1 MNISFDWL
9 KEYVDIE
16 DMTPQELDDLLT
28 FSGLEVDSMEKVETI
43 KGGLEHVVIAQVLT
57 CEPHPD
63 SDHLHLTTVDVRG
76 ERPLNIVCGAPNVAA
91 GQKVVCAQIGTKI
104 YTSDTEYY
112 EIKKGKLRGA
122 VSEGML
128 CAADELQ
135 LGTDHAGIMVLPD
148 DAPVGMPAKEYFH
161 VKDDCLLEV
170 AITAN
175 RMDAISHIGVARDVV
190 AVRNTREGKQ
200 LKIKWPE
207 IAECVNASTCKCVS
221 ADAPASN
228 TITQSHDNAIRV
240 TVEDPDL
247 CPRYTGITLR
257 GVKVGESPEWL
268 QNRLR
273 TVGLRPINNVVDVT
287 NFVMMEVGQP
297 LHAFDADQ
305 IAGGHVIVKTLPQGT
320 KFVTLDGVERTL
332 DQRDL
337 MICNEQEGM
346 CIAGVFGGLKSGV
359 TMETKNVF
367 LECAFFNPVS
377 IRKTSQRHTLKTDA
391 SYRYERTCDPNIT
404 EWALRRAVKL
414 IRELAGG
421 EICGQMIDI
430 YPNKIERPTVEVN
443 FRRMFDLIGQDIP
456 LEAVRTALT
465 SLDIEI
471 VNETADGMTL
481 RVPTCKADV
490 TRECDIVEEIM
501 RIYGYNNIT
510 FDERLN
516 SCLSYGRKPNPAKL
530 KNAAADYLTDNGF
543 SEIMNNSLTKGE
555 YYEDNADFPADRCV
569 QIINPLSKE
578 LNVMRQ
584 TLLYSGLECIARNI
598 NYRILDQK
606 LYEFGRSYCV
616 NASMCKCVSD
626 GASATNALTQSNDNA
641 ITDVTKRFTETEH
654 VSIFMTGNMTP
665 ESWKTKPAEVDF
677 YYLKSYVM
685 TLLQRMRVNM
695 GRVEMVPTQY
705 KFFAEGLDIVQRD
718 SKKLLGT
725 LGRIGRETLKKMDI
739 KQPVFYA
746 DLNWTLLLKQYPTK
760 EVQYQEV
767 AKFPEVRRD
776 LALVLRKDITFAQ
789 VEQAALQC
797 EKKLLKSVSLFDV
810 YEGKGITE
818 GFKSYAVSFIL
829 QDKDKTLND
838 KQIEST
844 MAKIQKTLETQL
856 GAKIR
861 G

>member
-9 KEYVDIE
+9 KEYVEIE

-63 SDHLHLTTVDVRG
+63 SDHLHLTTVDVGG

-190 AVRNTREGKQ
+190 AVRNTREGKK
-200 LKIKWPE
+200 LAIKWPE
-207 IAECVNASTCKCVS
+207 VAGKLQPTAAGE
-221 ADAPASN
+221 
-228 TITQSHDNAIRV
+228 AIKV

-273 TVGLRPINNVVDVT
+273 TVGLRPINNIVDVT

-297 LHAFDADQ
+297 LHAFNADQ
-305 IAGGHVIVKTLPQGT
+305 ITGGHVIVKTLPQGT

-332 DQRDL
+332 DARDL
-337 MICNEQEGM
+337 MICNEKEGM
-346 CIAGVFGGLKSGV
+346 CIAGVFGGLKSGT

-367 LECAFFNPVS
+367 LESAFFNPVS

-414 IRELAGG
+414 IQELAGG
-421 EICGQMIDI
+421 EICGSMVDI
-430 YPNKIERPTVEVN
+430 YPKPIEKPVVEVN
-443 FRRMFDLIGQDIP
+443 FRRMFDLVGQDIP

-471 VNETADGMTL
+471 VNETAEGMTL
-481 RVPTCKADV
+481 KVPTCKADV
-490 TRECDIVEEIM
+490 YRECDIVEEIM
-501 RIYGYNNIT
+501 RIYGYNNIHIGET
-510 FDERLN
+510 VN
-516 SCLSYGRKPNPAKL
+516 SCLSYGKKPDPLKL
-530 KNAAADYLTDNGF
+530 KNAVSDYLTDNGF
-543 SEIMNNSLTKGE
+543 SEIMNNSLTKSE
-555 YYEDNADFPADRCV
+555 YYEDNADFEATRCIP
-569 QIINPLSKE
+569 IINPLSKE

-598 NYRILDQK
+598 NFRILDQK
-606 LYEFGRSYCV
+606 LYEFGHCYV
-616 NASMCKCVSD
+616 KTDEA
-626 GASATNALTQSNDNA
+626 DNQELP
-641 ITDVTKRFTETEH
+641 VTKRFNETEH

-665 ESWKTKPAEVDF
+665 ESWKMKPAETDF
-677 YYLKSYVM
+677 FYLKAYVM
-685 TLLQRMRVNM
+685 DILHRMRVNM

-705 KFFAEGLDIVQRD
+705 KFFAEGLDIVLKD

-725 LGRIGRETLKKMDI
+725 IGRIGRETLKRMDI
-739 KQPVFYA
+739 KQPVYYA
-746 DLNWTLLLKQYPTK
+746 DLNWTLLLKGYPTK

-776 LALVLRKDITFAQ
+776 LALILKKDVTFAAI
-789 VEQAALQC
+789 EQAAMQC
-797 EKKLLKSVSLFDV
+797 EKKLLKRVSLFDV

>member
-63 SDHLHLTTVDVRG
+63 SDHLHLTTVDVGG

-207 IAECVNASTCKCVS
+207 VAADLTPKASGEPIK
-221 ADAPASN
+221 
-228 TITQSHDNAIRV
+228 V
-240 TVEDPDL
+240 TVEEPEL

-257 GVKVGESPEWL
+257 NVKVGESPEWL

-273 TVGLRPINNVVDVT
+273 TVGLRPINNIVDVT

-297 LHAFDADQ
+297 LHAFDADK
-305 IAGGHVIVKTLPQGT
+305 IGGGHVVVKRLPQGT

-332 DQRDL
+332 DARDL
-337 MICNEQEGM
+337 MICDENEGM
-346 CIAGVFGGLKSGV
+346 CIAGVFGGQKSGV
-359 TMETKNVF
+359 SMETTNVF
-367 LECAFFNPVS
+367 LESAFFNPVS

-421 EICGQMIDI
+421 DICGQMVDL
-430 YPNKIERPTVEVN
+430 YPKKIERPTVEVN
-443 FRRMFDLIGQDIP
+443 FRRMFDLVGQDIP

-471 VNETADGMTL
+471 VREDAEGMTL

-501 RIYGYNNIT
+501 RIYGYNNIHIGT
-510 FDERLN
+510 TVN
-516 SCLSYGRKPNPAKL
+516 SCLSYGKKPDPRKL
-530 KNAAADYLTDNGF
+530 KNAVSDYLTDNGF
-543 SEIMNNSLTKGE
+543 SEIMNNSLTKSE
-555 YYEDNADFPADRCV
+555 YYDDNPDFPADRCIP
-569 QIINPLSKE
+569 IINPLSKE

-598 NYRILDQK
+598 NYKIHDQK
-606 LYEFGRSYCV
+606 LYEFGRSYV
-616 NASMCKCVSD
+616 K
-626 GASATNALTQSNDNA
+626 
-641 ITDVTKRFTETEH
+641 TDEAANQELPVTKRFNETEH
-654 VSIFMTGNMTP
+654 VSIFLTGNMTP
-665 ESWKTKPAEVDF
+665 ESWKMKPAEADVF
-677 YYLKSYVM
+677 YLKAYVM
-685 TLLQRMRVNM
+685 DILHRMRVNM

-705 KFFAEGLDIVQRD
+705 KFFAEGLDIVQKD

-725 LGRIGRETLKKMDI
+725 IGRIGRETLKRMDI
-739 KQPVFYA
+739 KQPVYYA
-746 DLNWTLLLKQYPTK
+746 DLNWTLLLKGYPTK

-776 LALVLRKDITFAQ
+776 LALILKKDVTFAAI
-789 VEQAALQC
+789 EQAAMQC
-797 EKKLLKSVSLFDV
+797 EKKLLKRVSLFDV
-810 YEGKGITE
+810 YEGKGIAD

-856 GAKIR
+856 GAKVR

>member
-1 MNISFDWL
+1 MPSRTSAWPATWWL
-9 KEYVDIE
+9 
-16 DMTPQELDDLLT
+16 
-28 FSGLEVDSMEKVETI
+28 S
-43 KGGLEHVVIAQVLT
+43 
-57 CEPHPD
+57 
-63 SDHLHLTTVDVRG
+63 
-76 ERPLNIVCGAPNVAA
+76 
-91 GQKVVCAQIGTKI
+91 
-104 YTSDTEYY
+104 
-112 EIKKGKLRGA
+112 
-122 VSEGML
+122 VS
-128 CAADELQ
+128 
-135 LGTDHAGIMVLPD
+135 
-148 DAPVGMPAKEYFH
+148 
-161 VKDDCLLEV
+161 
-170 AITAN
+170 
-175 RMDAISHIGVARDVV
+175 
-190 AVRNTREGKQ
+190 
-200 LKIKWPE
+200 
-207 IAECVNASTCKCVS
+207 ECVNASTCKCVS
-221 ADAPASN
+221 ADAPATN
-228 TITQSHDNAIRV
+228 TITQSHNNAIRV
-240 TVEDPDL
+240 TVEEPDL

-297 LHAFDADQ
+297 LHAFDADK
-305 IAGGHVIVKTLPQGT
+305 IEGGHVIVKRLPQGT

-332 DQRDL
+332 DARDL
-337 MICNEQEGM
+337 MICNEKEGM
-346 CIAGVFGGLKSGV
+346 CIAGVFGGLKSGT

-367 LECAFFNPVS
+367 LESAFFNPVS

-414 IRELAGG
+414 IQELAGG
-421 EICGQMIDI
+421 EICGQMVDL
-430 YPNKIERPTVEVN
+430 YPKPIERPTVEVN
-443 FRRMFDLIGQDIP
+443 FRRMFDLVGQDIP

-471 VNETADGMTL
+471 VNETAEGMTL
-481 RVPTCKADV
+481 KVPTCKADV

-501 RIYGYNNIT
+501 RIYGYNNIHIGET
-510 FDERLN
+510 VN
-516 SCLSYGRKPNPAKL
+516 SCLSYGKKPDPRKL
-530 KNAAADYLTDNGF
+530 KNAVSDYLTDNGF
-543 SEIMNNSLTKGE
+543 SEIMNNSLTKSE
-555 YYEDNADFPADRCV
+555 YYEENPDFPADRCIP
-569 QIINPLSKE
+569 IINPLSKE

-598 NYRILDQK
+598 NFRILDQK

-626 GASATNALTQSNDNA
+626 DAPATNALTQSHDNA
-641 ITDVTKRFTETEH
+641 ITDVTKRFNETEH

-665 ESWKTKPAEVDF
+665 ESWKMKSAETDF
-677 YYLKSYVM
+677 FYLKAYVM
-685 TLLQRMRVNM
+685 DILHRMRVNM
-695 GRVEMVPTQY
+695 GRIEMVPTTAKY
-705 KFFAEGLDIVQRD
+705 FSEGLDIIQRD

-725 LGRIGRETLKKMDI
+725 IGRIGRETLKKMDI
-739 KQPVFYA
+739 KQPVYYA

-760 EVQYQEV
+760 EVLYQEV

-776 LALVLRKDITFAQ
+776 LALILRKDVTFAQ

-810 YEGKGITE
+810 YEGKGIAD

-829 QDKDKTLND
+829 QDKDKTLAD
-838 KQIEST
+838 KQIEAT
-844 MAKIQKTLETQL
+844 MSKIQKTLETQL

>member
-9 KEYVDIE
+9 KEYVDLGE
-16 DMTPQELDDLLT
+16 MTPEELDDLLT
-28 FSGLEVDSMEKVETI
+28 FSGLEVDSMEKVESI

-63 SDHLHLTTVDVRG
+63 SDHLHLTTVDVGG

-104 YTSDTEYY
+104 YTSNSSAGGPATEYY

-135 LGTDHAGIMVLPD
+135 LGSDHAGIMVLPD
-148 DAPVGMPAKEYFH
+148 DAPVGMSAKEYFH
-161 VKDDCLLEV
+161 VEDDHLLEV

-175 RMDAISHIGVARDVV
+175 RMDACSHIGVARDVV

-200 LKIKWPE
+200 LKIRWPE
-207 IAECVNASTCKCVS
+207 VESGEWKAESDKAV
-221 ADAPASN
+221 
-228 TITQSHDNAIRV
+228 RV
-240 TVEDPDL
+240 TVEEPEL
-247 CPRYTGITLR
+247 CPRYTGITLH
-257 GVKVGESPEWL
+257 GVEVKDSPEWL
-268 QNRLR
+268 QKRLR
-273 TVGLRPINNVVDVT
+273 TVGLRPINNIVDVT

-297 LHAFDADQ
+297 LHAFDADR
-305 IAGGHVIVKTLPQGT
+305 IGGGHVVVKRLPQGT
-320 KFVTLDGVERTL
+320 KFTTLDGVEREL
-332 DQRDL
+332 DARDL
-337 MICNEQEGM
+337 MICDEQEGM
-346 CIAGVFGGLKSGV
+346 CIAGVFGGQKSGV
-359 TMETKNVF
+359 THETRNVF
-367 LECAFFNPVS
+367 LESAYFNPVS

-391 SYRYERTCDPNIT
+391 SYRYERGCDPNIT

-421 EICGQMIDI
+421 EVCGSMVDLYPKPIDK
-430 YPNKIERPTVEVN
+430 PVVEVN
-443 FRRMFDLIGQDIP
+443 FRRMFDLIGKEIP

-471 VNETADGMTL
+471 VSETTEGMTL
-481 RVPTCKADV
+481 RVPTMKCDV

-516 SCLSYGRKPNPAKL
+516 SCLSYGRKPNPLKL
-530 KNAAADYLTDNGF
+530 KNAVSDYLAYNGF
-543 SEIMNNSLTKGE
+543 SEIMNNSLTKSE
-555 YYEDNADFPADRCV
+555 YYDGNSDFPAERCV

-584 TLLYSGLECIARNI
+584 TLLYSGLEVIARNI

-606 LYEFGRSYCV
+606 LFEFGRSYV
-616 NASMCKCVSD
+616 KNEVD
-626 GASATNALTQSNDNA
+626 DDTLP
-641 ITDVTKRFTETEH
+641 VTKRFTETQH
-654 VSIFMTGNMTP
+654 VSLFLTGKMMP
-665 ESWKTKPAEVDF
+665 ENWKVVAADSDF
-677 YYLKSYVM
+677 YYLKAHL
-685 TLLQRMRVNM
+685 TNILKRMRVNM
-695 GRVEMVPTQY
+695 GRVEVKPTESNY
-705 KFFAEGLDIVQRD
+705 FAEGLDYVMRD
-718 SKKLLGT
+718 SKKT
-725 LGRIGRETLKKMDI
+725 LCSIGRLSRELLKRMDI
-739 KQPVFYA
+739 KQEVVYA
-746 DLNWTLLLKQYPTK
+746 DLNWDLLLKQYPAK
-760 EVQYQEV
+760 EVLYEEV

-776 LALVLRKDITFAQ
+776 LALILKKDVTFAQ
-789 VEQAALQC
+789 VEQAAMQC
-797 EKKLLKSVSLFDV
+797 EKKLLKRVSLFDV

-818 GFKSYAVSFIL
+818 GMKSYAVSFIL

-838 KQIEST
+838 KQIEAT

-856 GAKIR
+856 GAKVR

>member
-9 KEYVDIE
+9 KEYVDLGE
-16 DMTPQELDDLLT
+16 MTPEELDDLLT

-43 KGGLEHVVIAQVLT
+43 KGGLEHVVIAKVLT

-63 SDHLHLTTVDVRG
+63 SDHLHLTTVDVGG

-91 GQKVVCAQIGTKI
+91 GQKVVCARIGTKI
-104 YTSDTEYY
+104 YTSETEYY

-135 LGTDHAGIMVLPD
+135 LGTDHDGIMVLPD

-200 LKIKWPE
+200 LSIKWPE
-207 IAECVNASTCKCVS
+207 VAEITALEGAS
-221 ADAPASN
+221 AGQP
-228 TITQSHDNAIRV
+228 IRV
-240 TVEDPDL
+240 TVEEPEL

-257 GVKVGESPEWL
+257 GVRVGESPEWL

-297 LHAFDADQ
+297 LHAFDADK
-305 IAGGHVIVKTLPQGT
+305 IGGGHVVVKRLPQGT
-320 KFVTLDGVERTL
+320 KFTTLDGVERTL
-332 DQRDL
+332 DARDL
-337 MICNEQEGM
+337 MICDEHEGM
-346 CIAGVFGGLKSGV
+346 CIAGVFGGQKSGV
-359 TMETKNVF
+359 SMETTSVF
-367 LECAFFNPVS
+367 IESAFFNPVS

-414 IRELAGG
+414 IRETAGG
-421 EICGQMIDI
+421 EVCGSMVDL
-430 YPNKIERPTVEVN
+430 YPKTIESPVVEVN

-471 VNETADGMTL
+471 CREDAEGMTL
-481 RVPTCKADV
+481 KVPTCKADV

-501 RIYGYNNIT
+501 RIYGYNNIHIG
-510 FDERLN
+510 DRLH
-516 SCLSYGRKPNPAKL
+516 SCLSYGKKPDPRKL
-530 KNAAADYLTDNGF
+530 KNAVSDYLTDNGF
-543 SEIMNNSLTKGE
+543 SEIMNNSLTKSE
-555 YYEDNADFPADRCV
+555 YYEDNPDFDPRHNIF
-569 QIINPLSKE
+569 IINPLSKE

-598 NYRILDQK
+598 NYKIHDQK
-606 LYEFGRSYCV
+606 LYEFGRGYLKNEV
-616 NASMCKCVSD
+616 ED
-626 GASATNALTQSNDNA
+626 DTLP
-641 ITDVTKRFTETEH
+641 VTKRFTETEH
-654 VSIFMTGNMTP
+654 VGLFLTGNMLP
-665 ESWKTKPAEVDF
+665 ESWKQKSPESDF
-677 YYLKSYVM
+677 FYLKSYVM
-685 TLLQRMRVNM
+685 TVLQRMRVNM
-695 GRVEMVPTQY
+695 GRIEVVPSQAKY
-705 KFFAEGLDIVQRD
+705 FSEGLDIVQRD
-718 SKKLLGT
+718 SKKTVAT
-725 LGRIGRETLKKMDI
+725 LGALSHSLLKKLDI
-739 KQPVFYA
+739 KQPVYYA
-746 DLNWTLLLKQYPTK
+746 ALNWTLLLKQYPTK

-776 LALVLRKDITFAQ
+776 LALVLKKDVTFAAI
-789 VEQAALQC
+789 EQAAMQC
-797 EKKLLKSVSLFDV
+797 EKKLLKRISLFDV
-810 YEGKGITE
+810 YEGKGIAE

-838 KQIEST
+838 KQIESV
-844 MAKIQKTLETQL
+844 MNKIQKTLETQL
-856 GAKIR
+856 GAKVR

>member
-63 SDHLHLTTVDVRG
+63 SDHLHLTTVDVGG

-200 LKIKWPE
+200 LSIKWPE
-207 IAECVNASTCKCVS
+207 
-221 ADAPASN
+221 APELPELP
-228 TITQSHDNAIRV
+228 DNPAAIRV
-240 TVEDPDL
+240 TVEEPEL

-257 GVKVGESPEWL
+257 NVKVGESPEWL

-297 LHAFDADQ
+297 LHAFDADK
-305 IAGGHVIVKTLPQGT
+305 IGGGHVVVKRLPQGT

-332 DQRDL
+332 DARDL

-346 CIAGVFGGLKSGV
+346 CIAGVFGGQKSGV
-359 TMETKNVF
+359 SMETTNVF
-367 LECAFFNPVS
+367 LESAFFNPVS

-421 EICGQMIDI
+421 DICGQMVDL
-430 YPNKIERPTVEVN
+430 YPKKIERPTVDVN
-443 FRRMFDLIGQDIP
+443 FRRMFDLVGQDIP

-471 VNETADGMTL
+471 VREDAEGMTL
-481 RVPTCKADV
+481 KVPTCKADV

-501 RIYGYNNIT
+501 RIYGYNNIHIGT
-510 FDERLN
+510 TVN
-516 SCLSYGRKPNPAKL
+516 SCLSYGKKPDPRKL
-530 KNAAADYLTDNGF
+530 KNAVSDYLTDNGF
-543 SEIMNNSLTKGE
+543 SEIMNNSLTKSE
-555 YYEDNADFPADRCV
+555 YYDENPDFPADRCIP
-569 QIINPLSKE
+569 IINPLSKE

-598 NYRILDQK
+598 NYKIHDQK
-606 LYEFGRSYCV
+606 LYEFGRSYV
-616 NASMCKCVSD
+616 K
-626 GASATNALTQSNDNA
+626 
-641 ITDVTKRFTETEH
+641 TDEAANQELPVTKRFNETEH
-654 VSIFMTGNMTP
+654 VSIFLTGNMTP
-665 ESWKTKPAEVDF
+665 ESWKQKSPESDF
-677 YYLKSYVM
+677 YYQKSYVM
-685 TLLQRMRVNM
+685 TILQRMRVNM

-705 KFFAEGLDIVQRD
+705 KFFAEGLDIVLKD

-725 LGRIGRETLKKMDI
+725 LGTLGRETLKRMDI
-739 KQPVFYA
+739 KQPVYYA
-746 DLNWTLLLKQYPTK
+746 DLNWTLLLKGYPTK

-767 AKFPEVRRD
+767 AKFPDVRRD
-776 LALVLRKDITFAQ
+776 LALILKKDVTFAAI
-789 VEQAALQC
+789 EQAAMQC
-797 EKKLLKSVSLFDV
+797 EKKLLKRVSLFDV
-810 YEGKGITE
+810 YEGKGIAD

-856 GAKIR
+856 GAKVR

>member
-9 KEYVDIE
+9 KQYVDLGS
-16 DMTPQELDDLLT
+16 MKPAELDDLLT
-28 FSGLEVDSMEKVETI
+28 FSGLEVDGIEKVETI
-43 KGGLEHVVIAQVLT
+43 RGGLEHVVIAQVLT
-57 CEPHPD
+57 CEPRPD
-63 SDHLHLTTVDVRG
+63 SDHLHLTTVDVGG

-161 VKDDCLLEV
+161 VQDDYLLEV

-190 AVRNTREGKQ
+190 AVRNTREGKN
-200 LKIKWPE
+200 LAIKWPE
-207 IAECVNASTCKCVS
+207 VESGEWKVESDK
-221 ADAPASN
+221 
-228 TITQSHDNAIRV
+228 AIRV

-247 CPRYTGITLR
+247 CPRYTGVTLR
-257 GVKVGESPEWL
+257 GVRVGESPEWL

-273 TVGLRPINNVVDVT
+273 TVGLRPINNIVDVT

-297 LHAFDADQ
+297 LHAFDADK
-305 IAGGHVIVKTLPQGT
+305 IAGGHVVVKTLSQGT

-332 DQRDL
+332 DARDL
-337 MICNEQEGM
+337 MICDQNEGM
-346 CIAGVFGGLKSGV
+346 CIAGVFGGQKSGV
-359 TMETKNVF
+359 SIETTNVF
-367 LECAFFNPVS
+367 LESAFFNPVS
-377 IRKTSQRHTLKTDA
+377 IRKTSQRHGLKTDA

-414 IRELAGG
+414 IREVAGG
-421 EICGQMIDI
+421 EVCGSMVDL
-430 YPNKIERPTVEVN
+430 YPTPIERPVVEVN

-456 LEAVRTALT
+456 LDAVRTALR

-471 VNETADGMTL
+471 VREDADGMTL

-510 FDERLN
+510 FDERLS
-516 SCLSYGRKPNPAKL
+516 SCLSYGRRPNPAKL
-530 KNAAADYLTDNGF
+530 RNAAADYLTDNGF

-555 YYEDNADFPADRCV
+555 YYDDNPDFPATTCV
-569 QIINPLSKE
+569 QILNPLSKE

-584 TLLYSGLECIARNI
+584 TLLYSGLECVARNI

-606 LYEFGRSYCV
+606 LYEFGRSYV
-616 NASMCKCVSD
+616 K
-626 GASATNALTQSNDNA
+626 
-641 ITDVTKRFTETEH
+641 TDEAANQELPVTKRFTETEH
-654 VSIFMTGNMTP
+654 FSLFLTGNQSA
-665 ESWKTKPAEVDF
+665 ESWRGKPAEVDF
-677 YYLKSYVM
+677 YCLKSYVM
-685 TLLQRMRVNM
+685 TLLHRLRVNM
-695 GRVEMVPTQY
+695 GRVELVPTQAKY
-705 KFFAEGLDIVQRD
+705 FAEGLDLVMRD
-718 SKKLLGT
+718 SRKLLGT
-725 LGRIGRETLKKMDI
+725 LGRISRDTLKRFDI

-746 DLNWTLLLKQYPTK
+746 DLNWTLLLKHYPSK

-767 AKFPEVRRD
+767 PRFPEVRRD
-776 LALVLRKDITFAQ
+776 LALVLRRDVTFAQ
-789 VEQAALQC
+789 VEQVALQC

-810 YEGKGITE
+810 YEGKGIAD
-818 GFKSYAVSFIL
+818 GFKSYAASFIL
-829 QDKDKTLND
+829 QDRDKTLND
-838 KQIEST
+838 KQIESA
-844 MAKIQKTLETQL
+844 MAKIQKALETQL

>member
-9 KEYVDIE
+9 KQYVDIE
-16 DMTPQELDDLLT
+16 GMTPQELDDLLT
-28 FSGLEVDSMEKVETI
+28 FSGLEVDSKEKVETI

-63 SDHLHLTTVDVRG
+63 SDHLHLTTVDVG
-76 ERPLNIVCGAPNVAA
+76 TGTPLNIVCGAPNVAA

-161 VKDDCLLEV
+161 VQDDWLFEV

-200 LKIKWPE
+200 LSIKWPE
-207 IAECVNASTCKCVS
+207 VADLESTSKQVNKSTSGCEDSLSRSLVDSLTPIK
-221 ADAPASN
+221 
-228 TITQSHDNAIRV
+228 V
-240 TVEDPDL
+240 TVEDANL

-305 IAGGHVIVKTLPQGT
+305 ITGGHVIVKTLPQGT

-332 DQRDL
+332 DARDL
-337 MICNEQEGM
+337 MICNEEEGM
-346 CIAGVFGGLKSGV
+346 CIAGVFGGLKSGT

-367 LECAFFNPVS
+367 LESAFFNPVS

-404 EWALRRAVKL
+404 VWALRRAVKL
-414 IRELAGG
+414 IQELAGG
-421 EICGQMIDI
+421 EICGQMVDL
-430 YPNKIERPTVEVN
+430 YPKPIERPTVEVN
-443 FRRMFDLIGQDIP
+443 FRRMFDLVGQDIP

-471 VNETADGMTL
+471 VNETAEGMTL
-481 RVPTCKADV
+481 KVPTCKADV

-501 RIYGYNNIT
+501 RIYGYNNIHIGDT
-510 FDERLN
+510 VS
-516 SCLSYGRKPNPAKL
+516 SCLSYGKKPDPRKL
-530 KNAAADYLTDNGF
+530 KNAVSDYLTDNGF
-543 SEIMNNSLTKGE
+543 SEIMNNSLTKSE
-555 YYEDNADFPADRCV
+555 YYEENPDFSADRCIP
-569 QIINPLSKE
+569 IINPLSKE

-598 NYRILDQK
+598 NFRILDQK
-606 LYEFGRSYCV
+606 LYEFGRGYQKAV
-616 NASMCKCVSD
+616 LAVEPQATVVD
-626 GASATNALTQSNDNA
+626 GS
-641 ITDVTKRFTETEH
+641 TDDTSELPVTKRFTETEH

-665 ESWKTKPAEVDF
+665 ESWKMKSAETDF
-677 YYLKSYVM
+677 FYLKAYVM
-685 TLLQRMRVNM
+685 DILHRMRVNM
-695 GRVEMVPTQY
+695 GRIEMVPSQY

-725 LGRIGRETLKKMDI
+725 IGRIGRETLKKMDI
-739 KQPVFYA
+739 KQPVYYA

-760 EVQYQEV
+760 EVLYQEV

-776 LALVLRKDITFAQ
+776 LALILRKDVTFAQ
-789 VEQAALQC
+789 VEQAAMQC
-797 EKKLLKSVSLFDV
+797 EKKLLKRVNLFDV
-810 YEGKGITE
+810 YEGKGITD

-838 KQIEST
+838 KQIEAT

>member
-16 DMTPQELDDLLT
+16 DMTPQELDDLRT

-63 SDHLHLTTVDVRG
+63 SDHLHLTTVDVGG

-190 AVRNTREGKQ
+190 AVRNTREGKN
-200 LKIKWPE
+200 LAIKWPE
-207 IAECVNASTCKCVS
+207 TLELPELPDN
-221 ADAPASN
+221 PA
-228 TITQSHDNAIRV
+228 AIRV
-240 TVEDPDL
+240 TVEEPEL

-257 GVKVGESPEWL
+257 NVKVGESPEWL

-273 TVGLRPINNVVDVT
+273 TVGLRPINNIVDVT

-297 LHAFDADQ
+297 LHAFDADK
-305 IAGGHVIVKTLPQGT
+305 IGGGHVVVKRLPQGT

-332 DQRDL
+332 DARDL
-337 MICNEQEGM
+337 MICDENEGM
-346 CIAGVFGGLKSGV
+346 CIAGVFGGQKSGV
-359 TMETKNVF
+359 SMETTNVF
-367 LECAFFNPVS
+367 LESAFFNPVS

-421 EICGQMIDI
+421 DICGQMVDL

-443 FRRMFDLIGQDIP
+443 FRRMFDLVGQDIP

-471 VNETADGMTL
+471 VREDAEGMTL
-481 RVPTCKADV
+481 KVPTCKADV

-501 RIYGYNNIT
+501 RIYGYNNIHIGT
-510 FDERLN
+510 TVN
-516 SCLSYGRKPNPAKL
+516 SCLSYGKKPDPRKL
-530 KNAAADYLTDNGF
+530 KNAVSDYLTDNGF
-543 SEIMNNSLTKGE
+543 SEIMNNSLTKSE
-555 YYEDNADFPADRCV
+555 YYDENPDFPVDRCIP
-569 QIINPLSKE
+569 IINPLSKE

-598 NYRILDQK
+598 NYKIHDQK
-606 LYEFGRSYCV
+606 LYEFGRSYV
-616 NASMCKCVSD
+616 K
-626 GASATNALTQSNDNA
+626 
-641 ITDVTKRFTETEH
+641 TDEAANQELPVTKRFNETEH
-654 VSIFMTGNMTP
+654 VSIFLTGNMTP
-665 ESWKTKPAEVDF
+665 ESWKMKPAESDF
-677 YYLKSYVM
+677 FYLKAYVM
-685 TLLQRMRVNM
+685 TILQRMRVNM
-695 GRVEMVPTQY
+695 GRVEVVPTQY
-705 KFFAEGLDIVQRD
+705 KFFAEGLDIVLKD

-725 LGRIGRETLKKMDI
+725 LGTLGRETLKRMDI

-746 DLNWTLLLKQYPTK
+746 DLNWTLLLKGYPTK

-776 LALVLRKDITFAQ
+776 LALILKKDVTFAAI
-789 VEQAALQC
+789 EQAAMQC
-797 EKKLLKSVSLFDV
+797 EKKLLKRVSLFDV
-810 YEGKGITE
+810 YEGKGIAD

-838 KQIEST
+838 KQIEAT